1 MASEPD
7 RRGVNYRFAAGLILL
22 AILGCGGEPAR
33 HRPYGRR
40 AMEVAKLP
48 KPIHAAAKKA
58 WPQITWEEAWENLDG
73 AGKITSYEVR
83 GRAPNGKI
91 REVRVSPSG
100 EVLESE

>member
-7 RRGVNYRFAAGLILL
+7 RRPGFRTTVLGLIGL
-22 AILGCGGEPAR
+22 IGCGGEQER
-33 HRPYGRR
+33 HRPYGRH
-40 AMEVAKLP
+40 AIEIAKLP
-48 KPIHAAAKKA
+48 KSIHAAAKKA
-58 WPQITWEEAWENLDG
+58 VPRIAWEEAWEILDG

-91 REVRVSPSG
+91 REVRVSPAG